1 MEEPPFDAFAD
12 ARDVASVLRADRPGR
27 LIVLCNR
34 PRREKEPSMPVCDN
48 CGNDY
53 DKAFQ
58 VVKEGKTHTFDS
70 FECAIARLAPVCE
83 HCQVRII
90 GHGLEAKGAFSAVP
104 TAPSITVWR
113 A

>member
-1 MEEPPFDAFAD
+1 MRGAP
-12 ARDVASVLRADRPGR
+12 
-27 LIVLCNR
+27 IVPECGANAGSR
-34 PRREKEPSMPVCDN
+34 SHDMPVCDN

-53 DKAFQ
+53 DKSFQ

-90 GHGLEAKGAFSAVP
+90 GHGLESKGRFFCCSHCAEHHGVEGL
-104 TAPSITVWR
+104 TDR
-113 A
+113 Q